1 MGLGATLDGPIEA
14 TGVEF
19 LAMND
24 FPAPDS
30 LSNAVVVSPVHC
42 RRCGYNLYGLR
53 ANGLC
58 PECGLA
64 IWEAILHT
72 VDPAASRL
80 PKLHNAVAVGD
91 ALVWL
96 MICLVVGALVL
107 AARPVALWI
116 DALDQ
121 SGLRNLSTWT
131 PVELGFVAGL
141 AALGGLWSVRQMA
154 PPKGRVRIGVPGR
167 DVMLLGCGLA
177 SWAILV
183 IAAVA
188 WERSAGLRW
197 VADVL
202 RLAMAAAAIVGLLG
216 LHGVLGVI
224 GLRSRAYRT
233 ARGGRQS
240 IHAMV
245 AAIVGIALGQVIR
258 LTSELTGRGGGLLTV
273 GTVITSISAFML
285 LIGLFYLVVN
295 AWWIRRSLRRPPPSL
310 DQILGPVEP
319 NGL

>member
-1 MGLGATLDGPIEA
+1 MK
-14 TGVEF
+14 
-19 LAMND
+19 D

-53 ANGLC
+53 ADGLC
-58 PECGLA
+58 PECGQA

-80 PKLHNAVAVGD
+80 PKLHNAVAVGN

-121 SGLRNLSTWT
+121 SGLRSLSIWT

-141 AALGGLWSVRQMA
+141 VGLGGLLSVRQMS
-154 PPKGRVRIGVPGR
+154 PPKGRVRSGAPGR

-202 RLAMAAAAIVGLLG
+202 RLAMAAAAIVG
-216 LHGVLGVI
+216 
-224 GLRSRAYRT
+224 
-233 ARGGRQS
+233 
-240 IHAMV
+240 
-245 AAIVGIALGQVIR
+245 IALGQVIQ
-258 LTSELTGRGGGLLTV
+258 LTSELIGRGGGLLTV